1 MSRVKIFFIFTAV
14 LLFLLL
20 LQLGQ
25 LVSLF
30 AQEHC
35 DPLLKKPAD
44 DKLGYSPR
52 EGRCEGRYVQ
62 ATSTTLL
69 LASLTE
75 SFENFD
81 SNSDETLIVEWTAL
95 GNERVNLRAQ
105 GIRPRLYYRMDSVRE
120 PGSRSFKWPTSIL
133 KALEISRRDIGVVGW
148 TRHSVGG
155 IIRDIYVPLRIRQK
169 ENATQSNTY
178 RVVLLPGR
186 ELTEVFYS
194 LARVREDGYIGPFLK
209 DGNELQYFY
218 YPVWRAIEF
227 EISVLGDQGIYYL
240 EIGATLRSG
249 AVVTVELWFY
259 HHG

>member
-1 MSRVKIFFIFTAV
+1 MIRVKLFIIFSAV

-20 LQLGQ
+20 PQLGQ

-35 DPLLKKPAD
+35 DPLLQRPAGD
-44 DKLGYSPR
+44 MLGYGPR
-52 EGRCEGRYVQ
+52 EGRCEGRYLQ
-62 ATSTTLL
+62 ATTTTLF

-81 SNSDETLIVEWTAL
+81 SNSGESLIIEWIAP
-95 GNERVNLRAQ
+95 GNESVHLRAQ
-105 GIRPRLYYRMDSVRE
+105 GIRPRLYYRMDSIRE
-120 PGSRSFKWPTSIL
+120 PGSRSFNWPTNIL

-148 TRHSVGG
+148 TQHSVGG
-155 IIRDIYVPLRIRQK
+155 VTRDVYVPLRIRQE
-169 ENATQSNTY
+169 ENVTQSHSY
-178 RVVLLPGR
+178 RVVLLPGS

-194 LARVREDGYIGPFLK
+194 LAPVQEDGHIGIFLM
-209 DGNELQYFY
+209 DGNELKYGY
-218 YPVWRAIEF
+218 YPAKRAIEF
-227 EISVLGDQGIYYL
+227 EISVPGDQRIYYL

-249 AVVTVELWFY
+249 AVVTIELWFY